1 MKEST
6 FQKLLDDYNKLK
18 NPRETTAIKYE
29 GTFNDVQI
37 NIYFDAWDEDN
48 YNFQLILQNKPE
60 YYLNTLNIYNNDFSS
75 KYLPKLPDKIKE
87 AITVNYKLEEFY
99 IKLEHI
105 IENNNC
111 SFINYNSDKIYSNT
125 SKYNPPEEKM
135 YLKTLSHKNMT
146 KDMKD
151 WLELNTNISLNMINK
166 IRNSNLTFVRTSD
179 INKRKKLNVIL
190 ANNEIQL

>member
-1 MKEST
+1 MKETT
-6 FQKLLDDYNKLK
+6 FQKLLEDYNKLK
-18 NPRETTAIKYE
+18 NPRETTAIKYV
-29 GTFNDVQI
+29 GSFNNVHI

-75 KYLPKLPDKIKE
+75 KYLPNLPDKIKE
-87 AITVNYKLEEFY
+87 AITVNHELKEFY
-99 IKLEHI
+99 IKLEDI

-125 SKYNPPEEKM
+125 SKYNPPEEEM

-190 ANNEIQL
+190 ANNEIKF

>member
-60 YYLNTLNIYNNDFSS
+60 YYLNTLN
-75 KYLPKLPDKIKE
+75 
-87 AITVNYKLEEFY
+87 
-99 IKLEHI
+99 
-105 IENNNC
+105 
-111 SFINYNSDKIYSNT
+111 
-125 SKYNPPEEKM
+125 
-135 YLKTLSHKNMT
+135 
-146 KDMKD
+146 
-151 WLELNTNISLNMINK
+151 
-166 IRNSNLTFVRTSD
+166 
-179 INKRKKLNVIL
+179 
-190 ANNEIQL
+190 

>member
-18 NPRETTAIKYE
+18 NPRETAAIRYM
-29 GTFNDVQI
+29 GTFNNVKI

-75 KYLPKLPDKIKE
+75 KYLPKLPANIKE

-99 IKLEHI
+99 IKLEDI
-105 IENNNC
+105 IVNNNC
-111 SFINYNSDKIYSNT
+111 SFINYNSDNVYSNT

-135 YLKTLSHKNMT
+135 YLKTLCHKNMT